1 MRLHLRS
8 ASTGGPPWRRYGVLV
23 IAVTAL
29 TLAACGDDN
38 GAGNGTPPEGPL
50 PPVTSGPVSA
60 VGPGIS
66 IAEAIAFGPAEPLLV
81 NGFIVATQDQVRFCS
96 ALFES
101 YPPQCGGDSL
111 RVEGL
116 DLATIEGL
124 TTAEGVTW
132 SDQPIQLLGSVQDG
146 VITVSATALG

>member
-8 ASTGGPPWRRYGVLV
+8 SLTGRPPWRRYGVLV
-23 IAVTAL
+23 IAVTVLA
-29 TLAACGDDN
+29 LAACGDDN

-60 VGPGIS
+60 VGPGIG
-66 IAEAIAFGPAEPLLV
+66 IAEAIALNSTEPLLV
-81 NGFIVATQDQVRFCS
+81 NGAIVATAEEIRFCS
-96 ALFES
+96 ALLES

-116 DLATIEGL
+116 DLTTLEGL
-124 TTAEGVTW
+124 TSAGGVTW
-132 SDQPIQLLGSVQDG
+132 SDQPVQLLGLVQDG
-146 VITVSATALG
+146 MITVNPTALG